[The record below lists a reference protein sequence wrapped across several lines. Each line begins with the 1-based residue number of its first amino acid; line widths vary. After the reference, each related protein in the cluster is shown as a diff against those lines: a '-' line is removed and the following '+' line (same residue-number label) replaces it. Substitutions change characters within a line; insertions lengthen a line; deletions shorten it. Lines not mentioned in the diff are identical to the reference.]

1 MVSLYFNL
9 TNPFT
14 KSVWKPL
21 WTYDKYLT
29 EYKVCEFQLTR
40 NNTIFE
46 IEFSWTTNC
55 DHPGVSLGF
64 GLFGYVVDIGIYD
77 TRHKED

>member
-1 MVSLYFNL
+1 MSTQL
-9 TNPFT
+9 
-14 KSVWKPL
+14 
-21 WTYDKYLT
+21 
-29 EYKVCEFQLTR
+29 KVGD
-40 NNTIFE
+40 IFYS
-46 IEFSWTTNC
+46 SWGY